1 MCQSQNAELYMPTR
15 NVVLTQYQATFV
27 EGLVASGRYQNA
39 SEVLREGLRL
49 VEQRENHEA
58 ARLEALRH
66 AVAVGEADIQAGRY
80 VAFDSAAQLGTHL
93 QALSAKAQSR

>member
-1 MCQSQNAELYMPTR
+1 MPTR

-49 VEQRENHEA
+49 VEQRENQEVAH
-58 ARLEALRH
+58 LEALRH
-66 AVAVGEADIQAGRY
+66 AVAVGDADIQAGRY
-80 VAFDSAAQLGTHL
+80 VSFDSAAQLGTHL
-93 QALSAKAQSR
+93 QALSAKAMTR

>member
-1 MCQSQNAELYMPTR
+1 MPTR

-49 VEQRENHEA
+49 VEQRENQEA
-58 ARLEALRH
+58 AHLEALRH
-66 AVAVGEADIQAGRY
+66 AVAVGDADIQAGRY
-80 VAFDSAAQLGTHL
+80 VSFDSAAQIGTHL
-93 QALSAKAQSR
+93 QALSAKAMTR